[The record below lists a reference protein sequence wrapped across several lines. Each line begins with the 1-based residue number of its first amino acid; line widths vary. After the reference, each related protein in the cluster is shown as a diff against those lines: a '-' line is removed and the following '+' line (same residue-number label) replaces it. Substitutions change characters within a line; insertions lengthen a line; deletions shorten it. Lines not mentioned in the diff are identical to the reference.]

1 MPSDAG
7 GSPPPIRLLA
17 TDFDGTLRHLHTWQ
31 EDAFAVFRE
40 QLGALRLH
48 CQTRWAIVTGRH
60 VEMLPVLRTELFL
73 RGLTPDF
80 MVMEDARI
88 YRRVGRHFLPF
99 LFWNGAISW
108 RRQRQLRR
116 WKRRVLAL
124 VAETRVHYPDAQDLA
139 LDKVVD
145 YWFRFATE
153 AAAGTMEAKLN
164 AEFASHPDFFVFRWG
179 LEVCIVPSAGTKG
192 EAVARLGRYLGI
204 APEQVLA
211 IGDGQNDIP
220 MLDGS
225 CARQVGCV
233 ANAHPDVQ
241 AAVLR
246 AGGHVA
252 AGEAIVGVNEI
263 VARLLAN
270 VSR

>member
-1 MPSDAG
+1 MHA
-7 GSPPPIRLLA
+7 
-17 TDFDGTLRHLHTWQ
+17 WQ
-31 EDAFAVFRE
+31 EDAFSVFRE
-40 QLGALRLH
+40 QLGTLRR
-48 CQTRWAIVTGRH
+48 CWQTRWAVVTGRH

-88 YRRVGRHFLPF
+88 YRRVGRHYLPF

-108 RRQRQLRR
+108 RRRRQLRR
-116 WKRRVLAL
+116 WKRRVQEL
-124 VAETRVHYPDAQDLA
+124 VAETRVQFPDAQDLA

-153 AAAGTMEAKLN
+153 DAACRTEAKLN
-164 AEFASHPDFFVFRWG
+164 ANFATHPDFFVFRWG

-192 EAVARLGRYLGI
+192 EAVARLGHTLRI
-204 APEQVLA
+204 AAEQILTV
-211 IGDGQNDIP
+211 GDGQNDIP

-225 CARQVGCV
+225 CAGQVGCV

-246 AGGHVA
+246 AGGWVA
-252 AGEAIVGVNEI
+252 TGEAIAGVNEI
-263 VARLLAN
+263 VARLLPG